1 MMNNFQ
7 PKYIKM
13 SLGYLSE
20 KLEEVKKREEKK
32 LHDNSKK
39 LNLKGIIKD
48 IFH

>member
-1 MMNNFQ
+1 MNNFK
-7 PKYIKM
+7 PRYIKM

-20 KLEEVKKREEKK
+20 KIEEVKKREEEK

-39 LNLKGIIKD
+39 LNLKVLIKD

>member
-1 MMNNFQ
+1 MNNFR

-20 KLEEVKKREEKK
+20 RVEEVKKKRVQQ

-39 LNLKGIIKD
+39 LNLKGLIKD